1 MIADLK
7 GKTIITAK
15 DLKKNYGL
23 REAVRSISFEVKAQS
38 CFGLLG
44 PNGAGKSSTL
54 KMIYGA
60 IPPTSGSLSIMEM
73 DIHKESRNIK
83 ALLGIVPQE
92 ENLDPELNVLENL
105 IVFAR
110 YFKIS
115 KLLAQQRAFDLL
127 KLFHLEERAGSKV
140 DELSTGLKKRLLIA
154 RGLINDPKVLILDE
168 PTTGLDPQSRHLI
181 WQRLRHLKS
190 KGLTILITSHY
201 MEEATQLCDSVV
213 IIDQGKILK
222 NGAPLNLVHEGVGNE
237 IIEIRIDP
245 HYDSEI
251 IHSLNSESYKH
262 ERIADTLYLYCEDGR
277 SILKKLAAFPHQK
290 IIHRPATLED
300 LFLKLT
306 GRELSE

>member
-1 MIADLK
+1 MINNPQEQ
-7 GKTIITAK
+7 IIIAK
-15 DLKKNYGL
+15 DLKKNYGS
-23 REAVRSISFEVKAQS
+23 REAVRSISFEVRAQS

-60 IPPTSGSLSIMEM
+60 ILPTSGSLSIMGM
-73 DIHKESRNIK
+73 DILKESRAIK

-115 KLLAQQRAFDLL
+115 KPVARQRALDLL
-127 KLFHLEERAGSKV
+127 KLLHLEERMSSKV

-154 RGLINDPKVLILDE
+154 RGLINDPKILILDE

-201 MEEATQLCDSVV
+201 MEEATQLCDSIV
-213 IIDQGKILK
+213 IIDQGRILQ
-222 NGAPLNLVHEGVGNE
+222 NGSPLNLIQKEVGNE
-237 IIEIRIDP
+237 IIEIRIEP
-245 HYDSEI
+245 HHDSEI
-251 IHSLNSESYKH
+251 LASLNPESYKY
-262 ERIADTLYLYCEDGR
+262 ERIGDTLYLYCEDGR
-277 SILKKLAAFPHQK
+277 SILKKLTAFPHQK